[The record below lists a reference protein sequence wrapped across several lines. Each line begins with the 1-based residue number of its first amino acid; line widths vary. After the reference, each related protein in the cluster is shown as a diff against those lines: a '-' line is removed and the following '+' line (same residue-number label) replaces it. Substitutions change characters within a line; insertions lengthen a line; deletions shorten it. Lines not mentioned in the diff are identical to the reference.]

1 MSAWSDTIG
10 FSSDLFLSCIMAA
23 LCELDCAIVAT
34 LSQACQ
40 TLVNIT
46 DVVDSYDDCN
56 IVQVIK

>member
-1 MSAWSDTIG
+1 
-10 FSSDLFLSCIMAA
+10 MAA